1 VTTVPNIKSAL
12 KRVEIARVRTIKN
25 AAAKSTLR
33 TAIRRFEE
41 SLNIDKGTANTNL
54 KKVTRALDK
63 ACSKGLIHK
72 NMAAR
77 KKSRLTK
84 KFAKKFDQA
93 G

>member
-1 VTTVPNIKSAL
+1 MPNIKSAL
-12 KRVEIARVRTIKN
+12 KRVEIAKLRTIKN

-41 SLNIDKGTANTNL
+41 SLSIDTGTANTNL

-84 KFAKKFDQA
+84 KFAKKYNQA

>member
-1 VTTVPNIKSAL
+1 MPNIKSAI

-41 SLNIDKGTANTNL
+41 SLSTDEGTANTSL
-54 KKVTRALDK
+54 RKVTRALDK
-63 ACSKGLIHK
+63 ACSNGLIHK
-72 NMAAR
+72 NLAAR

-84 KFAKKFDQA
+84 KFAKKFAQV

>member
-1 VTTVPNIKSAL
+1 MPNIKSAL
-12 KRVEIARVRTIKN
+12 KRVEKTRLRTIKN
-25 AAAKSTLR
+25 AAAKSSLR
-33 TAIRRFEE
+33 TTIRRFEE
-41 SLNIDKGTANTNL
+41 SLSIDKETANTNL

-77 KKSRLTK
+77 KKSRLTRK
-84 KFAKKFDQA
+84 LAKKFDQA

>member
-1 VTTVPNIKSAL
+1 MPNIKSAL
-12 KRVEIARVRTIKN
+12 KRVEIARIRTIKN

-41 SLNIDKGTANTNL
+41 SLSTDQDTAQANL

-63 ACSKGLIHK
+63 AGSKGLIHK
-72 NMAAR
+72 NLAAR

-84 KFAKKFDQA
+84 KFAKKFTQA

>member
-1 VTTVPNIKSAL
+1 VPNIKSAL
-12 KRVEIARVRTIKN
+12 KRVEIARLRTIRN

-41 SLNIDKGTANTNL
+41 SLSIDKGTANTNL

-77 KKSRLTK
+77 KKSRLIKRFT
-84 KFAKKFDQA
+84 KKFDQA

>member
-1 VTTVPNIKSAL
+1 VPNIKSAI
-12 KRVEIARVRTIKN
+12 KRVELTKARARKN

-33 TAIRRFEE
+33 TTLRRFEE
-41 SLNIDKGTANTNL
+41 SLSTDADTA
-54 KKVTRALDK
+54 KVALSKATRALDK
-63 ACSKGLIHK
+63 ASSKGLVHK

-84 KFAKKFDQA
+84 RFAKQFAQV

>member
-1 VTTVPNIKSAL
+1 MPNIKSAI
-12 KRVEIARVRTIKN
+12 KRVEIARIRTIKN

-41 SLNIDKGTANTNL
+41 ALNTDAETAKQALN
-54 KKVTRALDK
+54 KATRALDK
-63 ACSKGLIHK
+63 ASSKGLIHK

-84 KFAKKFDQA
+84 KLSKHFAKVS
-93 G
+93 

>member
-1 VTTVPNIKSAL
+1 MPNIKSAI
-12 KRVEIARVRTIKN
+12 KRVEIVRLRTIKN

-41 SLNIDKGTANTNL
+41 SLSIDKGTANTNL